1 MAVEGIFRKNGNI
14 RRLQQISE
22 ALDKDSTVVNLSEQN
37 PVQLAA
43 LLKRFLREM
52 PDPLLTFRLH
62 KLFCA
67 AACEL
72 SRLRRPL
79 LTTALQNREERQR
92 CLHLLVTLLPR
103 YNRDTMEV
111 LFVFLKWV
119 ASFSYKDEE
128 TGSRMDMPNLATVIC
143 PSILYAK
150 GANAARD
157 ESFIAISAV
166 QDLLEN
172 QDEYYHVPQELAFVI
187 HEGIYNIFAKELD
200 LPPKEIHRHCSKYM
214 QARGQTPTQYTPQVG
229 QQQDRRPTMPSL
241 GSGMRERPSDS
252 RLSVHRSEG
261 NLAAHLGEPN
271 PGYGHANGHPHPIAS
286 QHSPYRQ
293 STQQPPSAPAPG
305 QHSRPTSWAQQSHPG
320 SQQSLNQLNSPNA
333 TPWRGQGP
341 FQGSH
346 PSAHSTSGSRNSS
359 RGSAPS
365 SPGPEE
371 GRRSLVM
378 ERDRSRQSSREG
390 GGSGDGMEWP
400 QANPTGR
407 R

>member
-1 MAVEGIFRKNGNI
+1 
-14 RRLQQISE
+14 
-22 ALDKDSTVVNLSEQN
+22 
-37 PVQLAA
+37 
-43 LLKRFLREM
+43 
-52 PDPLLTFRLH
+52 
-62 KLFCA
+62 
-67 AACEL
+67 
-72 SRLRRPL
+72 
-79 LTTALQNREERQR
+79 
-92 CLHLLVTLLPR
+92 
-103 YNRDTMEV
+103 MEV

-172 QDEYYHVPQELAFVI
+172 QDEYYHIPQELAFVI
-187 HEGIYNIFAKELD
+187 NEGIYNIFAKELD

-214 QARGQTPTQYTPQVG
+214 QARGHASPQFPAPPT
-229 QQQDRRPTMPSL
+229 DHRRPQPASH
-241 GSGMRERPSDS
+241 GSGMRERQSDS
-252 RLSVHRSEG
+252 RLSVHRSDG
-261 NLAAHLGEPN
+261 NLAAQGGDLHG
-271 PGYGHANGHPHPIAS
+271 GYSHTNGIPIHSATA

-293 STQQPPSAPAPG
+293 PPSNPSGG

-320 SQQSLNQLNSPNA
+320 SQQSLNTLNSPTN

-341 FQGSH
+341 FQGS
-346 PSAHSTSGSRNSS
+346 ANGSRNSS

-371 GRRSLVM
+371 GRRSFAM
-378 ERDRSRQSSREG
+378 ERDRSWQGSREG
-390 GGSGDGMEWP
+390 AEGMEWP
-400 QANPTGR
+400 QPNPTGR
-407 R
+407 RG

>member
-1 MAVEGIFRKNGNI
+1 MW
-14 RRLQQISE
+14 
-22 ALDKDSTVVNLSEQN
+22 D
-37 PVQLAA
+37 
-43 LLKRFLREM
+43 M
-52 PDPLLTFRLH
+52 
-62 KLFCA
+62 
-67 AACEL
+67 
-72 SRLRRPL
+72 

-103 YNRDTMEV
+103 NNRDTMEV

-172 QDEYYHVPQELAFVI
+172 QDEYFYVPQELAFVI
-187 HEGIYNIFAKELD
+187 NEGIYNIFAKELD

-214 QARGQTPTQYTPQVG
+214 QARMQHGGVVG
-229 QQQDRRPTMPSL
+229 SMASMRGEQQRPPIVQQA
-241 GSGMRERPSDS
+241 SGMRDRPSDS
-252 RLSVHRSEG
+252 KLSVHRSEG
-261 NLAAHLGEPN
+261 NLAGDHF
-271 PGYGHANGHPHPIAS
+271 HANGSATPTAGT
-286 QHSPYRQ
+286 HSPYRPTGVNA
-293 STQQPPSAPAPG
+293 SGLSG
-305 QHSRPTSWAQQSHPG
+305 NHSRPTSWAQQSLPG
-320 SQQSLNQLNSPNA
+320 SQQNLHQTLNSPSN

-341 FQGSH
+341 FQGS
-346 PSAHSTSGSRNSS
+346 ANGSRNSS

-371 GRRSLVM
+371 GRRSFNM
-378 ERDRSRQSSREG
+378 ERDRSWQSERERKEL
-390 GGSGDGMEWP
+390 EWP